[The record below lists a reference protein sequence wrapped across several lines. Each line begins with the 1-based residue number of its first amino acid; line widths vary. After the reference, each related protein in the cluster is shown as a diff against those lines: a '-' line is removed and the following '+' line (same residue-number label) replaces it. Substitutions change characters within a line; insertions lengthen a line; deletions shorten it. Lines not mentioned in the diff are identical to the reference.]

1 MNKFVKNSDLN
12 KTSHFRVAFLES
24 KCNKLFLVLN
34 TGVEQLINRRGTVIK
49 SNFAKKVTSLKVQ

>member
-1 MNKFVKNSDLN
+1 MNKFVKNTDLN

-34 TGVEQLINRRGTVIK
+34 
-49 SNFAKKVTSLKVQ
+49 S